1 MSDGSQVLVVGQE
14 REVKRIKDDRGQQ
27 ERMAE

>member
-14 REVKRIKDDRGQQ
+14 REVKRIKDDRREQ